1 MGGFRIAGEPSVPR
15 SAHDDSSSA
24 LHPDDTSRVLVKG
37 SPSGE
42 LARVLAL
49 AAAIGCGHTEPFGS
63 PSSEPPDQP
72 FDATPPVRL
81 TFNLGPDRGAA
92 WLPDGSG
99 ILYSAQ
105 QPGRNDKDVCLAL
118 LPPGGGHQERLSCD
132 IPPSGDHST
141 DAIESPAPAPDGRLV
156 FFGLSSAIGSLTPQ
170 SAAISL
176 ASEADPASL
185 VQLRALPYTI
195 PGGRMHSGASQL
207 RWLSPSRVVYLAER
221 VDYGRTCGISSIC
234 ADWDTT
240 TTGVDVAWL
249 DLDDPSALPR
259 LIPGSDYASGVSV
272 GATDDEVYYT
282 ILGDTR
288 VYHQVLSTGA
298 VSVVHDFGSTGV
310 ARDVDVV
317 GNRMAAIVGGRIAFG
332 TDPAFGPTQWDSG
345 GVLHVVDLQA
355 ATDETLDGPGLFRRP
370 QISPSGTAIVA
381 EGYAVNTVV
390 VKDTFGVVREF
401 PVVSRNGDLYLFGQ
415 P

>member
-1 MGGFRIAGEPSVPR
+1 M
-15 SAHDDSSSA
+15 
-24 LHPDDTSRVLVKG
+24 
-37 SPSGE
+37 
-42 LARVLAL
+42 
-49 AAAIGCGHTEPFGS
+49 
-63 PSSEPPDQP
+63 
-72 FDATPPVRL
+72 
-81 TFNLGPDRGAA
+81 
-92 WLPDGSG
+92 
-99 ILYSAQ
+99 
-105 QPGRNDKDVCLAL
+105 
-118 LPPGGGHQERLSCD
+118 
-132 IPPSGDHST
+132 
-141 DAIESPAPAPDGRLV
+141 
-156 FFGLSSAIGSLTPQ
+156 
-170 SAAISL
+170 
-176 ASEADPASL
+176 
-185 VQLRALPYTI
+185 
-195 PGGRMHSGASQL
+195 
-207 RWLSPSRVVYLAER
+207 YLAER

-240 TTGVDVAWL
+240 TTGVDVARL

-259 LIPGSDYASGVSV
+259 LVPGSDYASGVSV

-282 ILGDTR
+282 LLGDTR

-390 VKDTFGVVREF
+390 VTDTFGVVREL